1 MTGASQTPATSW
13 RLAFPFWDHV
23 EEQVPVSGESLISDT
38 SPEDRVETVL
48 ELASAFRVTGEPALG
63 ELYPLIPAQ
72 FGLVLDAGHGQC
84 WLSRDAVAAL
94 VVQALRHSENER
106 CLLRAW
112 CVMANHVHAVVQP
125 LGRWTLSKLL
135 HSWKS
140 WTAKEAARLIG
151 PDCPARFWMPE
162 SYNHW
167 CRDAGEVD
175 RCVRYTLMNPVK
187 AGLSPHP
194 ADYPW
199 CGPHP

>member
-1 MTGASQTPATSW
+1 MEPPAFEEA
-13 RLAFPFWDHV
+13 LATQRTKFAVMERW
-23 EEQVPVSGESLISDT
+23 
-38 SPEDRVETVL
+38 
-48 ELASAFRVTGEPALG
+48 
-63 ELYPLIPAQ
+63 
-72 FGLVLDAGHGQC
+72 LDAGHGQC

-94 VVQALRHSENER
+94 VVQALRHFENER
-106 CLLRAW
+106 CLLHAW

-151 PDCPARFWMPE
+151 PDCPSRFWMPE

-187 AGLSPHP
+187 AGLCPHP